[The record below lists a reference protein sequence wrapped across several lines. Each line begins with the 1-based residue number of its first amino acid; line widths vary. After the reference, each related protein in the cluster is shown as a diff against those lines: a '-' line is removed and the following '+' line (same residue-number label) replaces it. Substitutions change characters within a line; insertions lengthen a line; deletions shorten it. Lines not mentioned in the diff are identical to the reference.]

1 MHTSTLIIVSKQGR
15 ASAYI
20 KRTKYIMLARPFG
33 QAVGYIIR
41 ISTKQKCLWI
51 GRVYLHGFVKNKL
64 SKCKNVVLNKPEISY
79 GYLTPPTLP
88 PFFILLYISQFFF

>member
-33 QAVGYIIR
+33 QAVCYIIR
-41 ISTKQKCLWI
+41 ISTKQKCLGI
-51 GRVYLHGFVKNKL
+51 GRA
-64 SKCKNVVLNKPEISY
+64 KNVCGL
-79 GYLTPPTLP
+79 GG
-88 PFFILLYISQFFF
+88 FIYMGL